1 MAEGNRKTERMS
13 EGLVSMKKVAVL
25 TYPVKHR
32 KTYDV
37 LSLLKANGYTDVK
50 VYAVPF
56 HYEKKRQPIIR
67 HRPEMNYQI
76 PDISELCF
84 HLGYPY
90 ECGALEMFRIE
101 EERIVLIAGA
111 GILPKEF
118 VDTHTVIN
126 AHPGYIPN
134 CRGLDAFKWA
144 IAEKQPVGVTT
155 HLLGEYVDAGKI
167 IERRIIDI
175 YKTDTFHAVAERV
188 YENEVSML
196 VEAIGKCNSDHLE
209 IVYPESNVVHKRM
222 PEDIEKNLIELFKQ
236 YKSAYAKDTL

>member
-1 MAEGNRKTERMS
+1 
-13 EGLVSMKKVAVL
+13 MKKIAVL

-50 VYAVPF
+50 VYAIPF
-56 HYEKKRQPIIR
+56 HYQKKHFPIIR
-67 HRPEMNYQI
+67 HRPEMNFQTPEI
-76 PDISELCF
+76 DELCF
-84 HLGYPY
+84 NLGYRY
-90 ECGALEMFRIE
+90 EQGELESFNIDK
-101 EERIVLIAGA
+101 ERIVLIAGA

-118 VDTHTVIN
+118 VDGHIIIN

-155 HLLGEYVDAGKI
+155 HLLGGGIDAGKI

-175 YKTDTFHAVAERV
+175 WVGRRSEYMTRTTSKSGSKNWKT
-188 YENEVSML
+188 
-196 VEAIGKCNSDHLE
+196 G
-209 IVYPESNVVHKRM
+209 
-222 PEDIEKNLIELFKQ
+222 Q
-236 YKSAYAKDTL
+236 

>member
-1 MAEGNRKTERMS
+1 
-13 EGLVSMKKVAVL
+13 MKKKIAVL

-37 LSLLKANGYTDVK
+37 LSLLKANGYTDVN

-56 HYEKKRQPIIR
+56 HYQKKHFPIIQ
-67 HRPEMNYQI
+67 HRPEMHFRI
-76 PDISELCF
+76 PETDELCF
-84 HLGYPY
+84 NLGYRY
-90 ECGALEMFRIE
+90 EVGELESFNIDK
-101 EERIVLIAGA
+101 ERIVLIAGA

-118 VDTHTVIN
+118 VDRHIIIN

-144 IAEKQPVGVTT
+144 IAEQQPVGVTT
-155 HLLGEYVDAGKI
+155 HILGGVIDAGTV

-175 YKTDTFHAVAERV
+175 YKTDTFHSVAQRV

-196 VEAIGKCNSDHLE
+196 VEAIEKSDDRHLKTISPENYE
-209 IVYPESNVVHKRM
+209 IHKRM
-222 PEDIEKNLIELFKQ
+222 PQSIEKNLMEFFEQ
-236 YKSAYAKDTL
+236 YKKEYAKEQMTS

>member
-1 MAEGNRKTERMS
+1 
-13 EGLVSMKKVAVL
+13 MKEKIAVL

-37 LSLLKANGYTDVK
+37 LSLLKANGYVDVE

-56 HYEKKRQPIIR
+56 HYQKKYFPMIQ
-67 HRPEMNYQI
+67 HRPEMNFQI
-76 PDISELCF
+76 PEISELCF
-84 HLGYPY
+84 NLGYRY
-90 ECGALEMFRIE
+90 EQGELESFNIDKQ
-101 EERIVLIAGA
+101 RIVLIAGA
-111 GILPKEF
+111 GILPKDF
-118 VDTHTVIN
+118 VDRHIIIN

-155 HLLGEYVDAGKI
+155 HLLGGEIDAGKI

-175 YKTDTFHAVAERV
+175 HISDTFHSVAQRV

-196 VEAIGKCNSDHLE
+196 VEAIEKCDDRHLKT
-209 IVYPESNVVHKRM
+209 VPPENYEVHKRM
-222 PEDIEKNLIELFKQ
+222 PQSIEEDLMEMFEQ
-236 YKSAYAKDTL
+236 YKKDYAKEVM